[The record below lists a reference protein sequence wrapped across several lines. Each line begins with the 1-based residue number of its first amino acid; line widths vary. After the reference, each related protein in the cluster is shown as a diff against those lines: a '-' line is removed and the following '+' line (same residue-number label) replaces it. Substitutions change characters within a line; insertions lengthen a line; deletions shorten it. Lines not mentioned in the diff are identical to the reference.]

1 MRIRTNIVAVAALAA
16 FLAACT
22 PPTPPATK
30 ITVAQVQSSA
40 VTGVLPVTVSTGVRL
55 QATTST
61 PLTLNWNVNGV
72 AGGNSTLGT
81 VNPAQTAANSD
92 GIITFTAPA
101 NVPNPA
107 TISVQACNAATPSEC
122 GALSIKIIQ
131 PGEGGISGTVT
142 LPAGLLSSTPIAT
155 QASSMASQSLST
167 QNFQADWTLPHAPG
181 QVLIVSNPASGQLG
195 IASASSLRNLRLER
209 VTDGVSRVRVP
220 AGQDDQAFAARVASE
235 TGAFV
240 QPNYLYRPLAIP
252 NDIRYGEQ
260 FYLPQID
267 APKAWDTRKSVPNN
281 FIAVLDT
288 GVDTKHPDLQGR
300 FKAGPDFCPTFNTT
314 SKSCEGSDSDPSD
327 TDGHGTHT
335 VGLIAAATDNN
346 SGIAGMTWG
355 GTALVIKVFGSDGT
369 GSLSDSA
376 TLATAVRYAADQG
389 VKVINLSLG
398 LPTADT
404 SKNPDK
410 LFAQALDYAA
420 NQKDV
425 LVIAAA
431 GNYQPST
438 ADASKVLFYPASD
451 TNTLPVGAVDANN
464 QIASFS
470 ARGSSRVLM
479 APGMNQNLTQ
489 AGQGI
494 LSTKLGGGYEAR
506 NGTSEAAPL
515 VAGVAALVRAQNP
528 NLTQLQ
534 VRGILQSTAKN
545 IGPNTTYGFGLVQAG
560 AAIAAA
566 GAPAPQTQATVY
578 VYADRY
584 KGDPNAAA
592 IGNDCSTSIP
602 TNCYDGDNQSSGR
615 SIVVISGASGSGTYA
630 VTLSRAGK
638 PLESGIYRIVACV
651 DKNDNKVTCDAGDLR
666 GRGPVSINYAGSPI
680 TGQNVTL
687 EQK

>member
-1 MRIRTNIVAVAALAA
+1 MRIRTNIIAVAALAA
-16 FLAACT
+16 LLAACT

-72 AGGNSTLGT
+72 AGGNSTLGA
-81 VNPAQTAANSD
+81 VNPAQTVASSD

-107 TISVQACNAATPSEC
+107 TINVQACNAATPSEC

-142 LPAGLLSSTPIAT
+142 LPAGLLSSTPLAP
-155 QASSMASQSLST
+155 QAVSTASQSVST
-167 QNFQADWTLPHAPG
+167 QSFQADWTLPHAPG
-181 QVLIVSNPASGQLG
+181 QVLIVSNPASGLG

-209 VTDGVSRVRVP
+209 VTDSVSRVRVP

-240 QPNYLYRPLAIP
+240 QPNYLYRPLATP
-252 NDIRYGEQ
+252 NDTLYAQQ

-267 APKAWDTRKSVPNN
+267 APKAWDTRKTVPNN

-288 GVDTKHPDLQGR
+288 GVDKTHPDLQGR
-300 FKAGPDFCPTFNTT
+300 FIAGPDFCPTFNST
-314 SKSCEGSDSDPSD
+314 SKSCEGNDSDPTD

-335 VGLIAAATDNN
+335 LGLIAAATDNN
-346 SGIAGMTWG
+346 AGIAGLTWG
-355 GTALVIKVFGSDGT
+355 GTALAIKVFGSDGS

-431 GNYQPST
+431 GNYQPSA

-464 QIASFS
+464 MIAPFS

-578 VYADRY
+578 VYADKY
-584 KGDPNAAA
+584 KGDPSGAAA
-592 IGNDCSTSIP
+592 GNDCSSSIT
-602 TNCYDGDNQSSGR
+602 TNCYDGNDQGSGR
-615 SIVVISGASGSGTYA
+615 SIVIIPGKSGSGTYA

-638 PLESGIYRIVACV
+638 PLESGIYRIVACL
-651 DKNDNKVTCDAGDLR
+651 DKNDNKITCDVGDLS
-666 GRGPVSINYAGSPI
+666 GRGPVNINYSGTPI